1 MICKRNIAVGAFIHL
16 AALDAVHIG
25 VIASAVE
32 QKYRL
37 LSSLQIILYLIGK
50 RPAEIGTVA
59 GFDLDLHID
68 KIHIG
73 KYRLAVTL
81 FISNSLY
88 LPIDAKYAL
97 SRLGVADAKRSVAL

>member
-37 LSSLQIILYLIGK
+37 LSSLQIVLYLIGK

-59 GFDLDLHID
+59 GFDLDLHIN

-81 FISNSLY
+81 FHLKQLVS
-88 LPIDAKYAL
+88 
-97 SRLGVADAKRSVAL
+97 ADRRKVCAFKAWSCGR